1 MGRYRQQTYHFYE
14 FARVLQLPQDIM
26 EKYNRRAAPQ
36 YTRYSQDISPTRGC
50 WKGVG
55 THPQFQV
62 LDLVS
67 ISMSDLSEDGFWE
80 FVDGQWKPTEKQL
93 QALQQGA
100 RPYNSENEMTNHVE
114 RVTAIQAKPPTINTT
129 KYQHKVRNSRFNTGN
144 NKLIFGTG
152 TLVLIVA
159 MIIVVST
166 LSPGTI
172 GLLDKIRDSDGD
184 GITDYDELKA
194 GTNPE
199 LRDSDYDNLDDDEDD
214 CPTGQTNWDSKDPTL
229 DLDGDGCLDE
239 YEDTDDDN
247 DGYLDVDDDFPLDS
261 TEDTDTD
268 GDGIGDN
275 ADTDDDGDGV
285 SDGDDYFPLDP
296 NKASGTDTDG
306 DGQDDEFD
314 EDDDGDTI
322 IDLFDDCPLS
332 YLEGWESTPS
342 TDNDGDG
349 CRDSSEDNDDDDDNI
364 NDEDDDCPKGSTGW
378 TSNPITDY
386 DGDGCRDSSEDNDD
400 DGDNISDEDDDC
412 PKGSAGWTSSP
423 STDYDGDGCR
433 DSLEDTDDDNDGVN
447 DNLDQFPL
455 DATEWSDFD
464 DDGIGDNADSDD
476 DNDGV
481 YDWYDVNDRAD
492 TGVLLTLDSFKP
504 IEKMDYFDN
513 QAEIYICVYL
523 EDISLGCAP
532 DGDYVWEIT
541 TGATRT
547 LNFKF
552 FADLPET
559 QRYHYFK
566 ITVWDDDVTEDDRMD
581 INPDSEWDSYTFH
594 YDSLM
599 GTIDE
604 STYASG
610 TGDGNGYD
618 GALWFSVDAQ
628 DLREQRYTQFIWEY
642 DNGQY
647 WVNLNLDYDTYSA
660 AKNSHPST
668 HTGCMGVDCS
678 VYADPDAQ
686 YIINLADTLYNLAR
700 EFGHTSSHDVAE
712 FIYAFVG
719 SIQYE
724 RDIDGV
730 AQYEY
735 PKYPIEMLW
744 EGAGDCEDAA
754 ILYVSLVEA
763 LGYDAILVRM
773 FTKDTEDS
781 EWGGH
786 FMAGIDV
793 SGGSGAYFYYDG
805 GPKSGIKYWMVETT
819 NWINGVSEI
828 GWNPWHDMK
837 DYTLYDV
844 EES

>member
-1 MGRYRQQTYHFYE
+1 MPSDEPIWVQQENNENAELAVNTPTAPPTFENVPTAPPTFENVPTAPPTFENIPTAPPTFEKTHIQNPVFSETNYDQVTNLSPMANFNQIATITNSSQRKGFIMGGGAIAF
-14 FARVLQLPQDIM
+14 L
-26 EKYNRRAAPQ
+26 
-36 YTRYSQDISPTRGC
+36 
-50 WKGVG
+50 
-55 THPQFQV
+55 
-62 LDLVS
+62 LVS
-67 ISMSDLSEDGFWE
+67 ALVIALLPPGVIPMMDEMRDRDDDGLTDAE
-80 FVDGQWKPTEKQL
+80 ELELGTSPNKADTDGD
-93 QALQQGA
+93 
-100 RPYNSENEMTNHVE
+100 
-114 RVTAIQAKPPTINTT
+114 
-129 KYQHKVRNSRFNTGN
+129 
-144 NKLIFGTG
+144 
-152 TLVLIVA
+152 
-159 MIIVVST
+159 
-166 LSPGTI
+166 
-172 GLLDKIRDSDGD
+172 GLLDP
-184 GITDYDELKA
+184 DEDCPA
-194 GTNPE
+194 GMEDWESTYG
-199 LRDSDYDNLDDDEDD
+199 SDY
-214 CPTGQTNWDSKDPTL
+214 
-229 DLDGDGCLDE
+229 DGDGCKDSNEDIDDDDDGIADGVDECPRGRLSWTSSSSNDFDGDGCKDSVEDDDDDDDGWSDSLESDCETDSKNRYEKPLDWDGDGVCDYLDSDDDNDGCLDWNDE
-239 YEDTDDDN
+239 FPLDASECIDTDNDGIGNNADPDDDN
-247 DGYLDVDDDFPLDS
+247 DGYSDSLENSCISDPLDRW
-261 TEDTDTD
+261 EWPPD
-268 GDGIGDN
+268 
-275 ADTDDDGDGV
+275 
-285 SDGDDYFPLDP
+285 
-296 NKASGTDTDG
+296 
-306 DGQDDEFD
+306 FD
-314 EDDDGDTI
+314 EDGECDH
-322 IDLFDDCPLS
+322 L
-332 YLEGWESTPS
+332 
-342 TDNDGDG
+342 
-349 CRDSSEDNDDDDDNI
+349 
-364 NDEDDDCPKGSTGW
+364 
-378 TSNPITDY
+378 
-386 DGDGCRDSSEDNDD
+386 
-400 DGDNISDEDDDC
+400 
-412 PKGSAGWTSSP
+412 
-423 STDYDGDGCR
+423 
-433 DSLEDTDDDNDGVN
+433 
-447 DNLDQFPL
+447 
-455 DATEWSDFD
+455 
-464 DDGIGDNADSDD
+464 DSDD

-481 YDWYDVNDRAD
+481 YDWDDVNDRAD

-532 DGDYVWEIT
+532 DGEYVWGIT

-566 ITVWDDDVTEDDRMD
+566 ITVWDDDVAEDDRMD
-581 INPDSEWDSYTFH
+581 INPDSGWDSYTFH

-686 YIINLADTLYNLAR
+686 YIINLANTLYNLAR
-700 EFGHTSSHDVAE
+700 EFGHTSSHDIAE

-773 FTKDTEDS
+773 FTKQTEDS

-793 SGGSGAYFYYDG
+793 SGGSGAYFYYNG
-805 GPKSGIKYWMVETT
+805 GPKSGIEYWMVETT
-819 NWINGVSEI
+819 GWTDGVSEI
-828 GWNPWHDMK
+828 GRNPWHDMK